1 MKKIT
6 LLLLALV
13 FSLSGYSQLALENFE
28 GATFP
33 PTGWNTVHISPGAE
47 VWDVTPSGVC
57 FGAQSAF
64 IDRENLGPIGNN
76 SKDYLTTPLFTVPAN
91 GQLKFSTRSSIPGDT
106 GTLYQV
112 RVSTVANGQSN
123 TAGFTLLQTY
133 TENTLSASVTVCE
146 EKTINLT
153 AFIGQQ
159 IYISFVKD
167 YTQTVPGPS
176 GDSWILDNVRVV
188 SQCLNPTVQT
198 ATALSTSATLGWT
211 NTGGATSFQIENIL
225 NSATPTGVATATSAT
240 NSFNQTGL
248 TPVTSYKFYVR
259 GLCANGEFSAW
270 VGPFTYIT
278 STAPPVCGGNFV
290 DNGGP
295 AANYTDSADVTTTIC
310 PINAGDKVT
319 VTFTSFNTEATWDG
333 LYVFNGNT
341 ITALQIASANPAGN
355 VPGGLA
361 GSYWG
366 TTIPGPFTST
376 AANGCLTFRF
386 RSDSSGNFAGW
397 ISNVTCAPPPA
408 CIAPTTVVT
417 NAVLATTA
425 SVSWVNTGVGT
436 SFQILVLPS
445 TAPAP
450 TATSTGFTTTTTSP
464 FAITGLTAS
473 STYIVYVRSD
483 CSSTSNG
490 FSTWSAS
497 APFTTT
503 ALPPACGGFFYDLG
517 GPTGLYP
524 NSADST
530 ITICPVTAGDKVTV
544 TFTAFNTEATW
555 DGLYVFDGNA
565 NTSPIIASANPAG
578 NVPGGVAG
586 SYWGTT
592 IPGPF
597 TSTAANGCLTFRFRS
612 DGSFNFAG
620 WAANVTCA
628 PPPTCT
634 KPTILTTSALTATS
648 VSIGWTQLPNPN
660 ATTSSSWQILALPC
674 TAPAPTATSTGWTS
688 TTTNPTVVTGLT
700 PSTCYNFYVRSVCSA
715 TDSSAWSS
723 PITATTPILPP
734 VCGGNFYD
742 NGGLAANYLNSSDS
756 TITICPTTPGQLVT
770 VTFTSFNTEATWDGL
785 YVFDGNNITT
795 PQIAST
801 NGAGNVPGG
810 LAGSF
815 WGSLTGTNLP
825 GPFTSSA
832 TNGCLTFRFRS
843 DASINNPGWAASV
856 TCAPPPTCT
865 KPTTLT
871 ATAITQTTATLGW
884 TQLPNPG
891 GASTATAWEILVL
904 PLGSPIPTGSG
915 IPITTNP
922 YTVTGLTAGTGYVYY
937 VRAVC
942 SPTDTSLWS
951 SGFNFFTAPSN
962 DECINAISV
971 PVNADLN
978 CGFTIPVSLAGTTL
992 STNPNTC
999 LTTTTGDLWYQ
1010 FTATATT
1017 HIITF
1022 NNGGF
1027 TAFNFALYSGTC
1039 GTLTQTFCFT
1049 NNSGTASGLTIGT
1062 NYYIRVFTTSASSLV
1077 PYTLCI
1083 NTIPCAEAI
1092 SFCSSTPLTY
1102 PNATNTTG
1110 LGQIGCLFSSP
1121 NPAFFFLKVDQ
1132 SGPLCYRISQS
1143 TIPGSTTTG
1152 LLDVDYVA
1160 WGPFPDNVT
1169 ACAAVPLLPLP
1180 GLTPAPQTCPAVPH
1194 ACSFSGQA
1202 IEALYIPNALLCQVY
1217 VVMITNFSNQPGF
1230 VTFTQTNNTPG
1241 NGSTACFPYN
1251 TFNYSAPSYCQ
1262 NSTVNPT
1269 PIFVTGATTN
1279 GIFTAPIGLS
1289 INSSTG
1295 QINLAASTP
1304 GTYNVTNTIGNLT
1317 GGICPILPTVTTVR
1331 TVTITPP
1338 PVATIAYALAPYC
1351 KGITTL
1357 KLPTRTGTSGGTY
1370 SATPAGLN
1378 INTISGAILP
1388 VGSSAGIYTVTYTI
1402 PASGGCPIF
1411 TTTASVE
1418 ILPSIIP
1425 TFNPITAVIC
1435 SGSPSPLPTV
1445 STNATPIS
1453 GTWTPVYNPTTTTT
1467 YTFVPNATTV
1477 CLASNI
1483 VTLTVT
1489 ITPNVSPTF
1498 PVIAP
1503 FCSGTTA
1510 PVLPTSSTNTPP
1522 IAGTWLPAIVSNVTS
1537 GSYVFTPNTTIGVCS
1552 IPKTISIVV
1561 DPTPVFTISGACQ
1574 SGQFV
1579 LQVNATSNLTTATYV
1594 WKNITAIPVIIP
1606 ATTSSIVI
1614 STAGI
1619 YSCTATVNG
1628 CSTTV
1633 VFNANSATCQIQKG
1647 ISPNGDGV
1655 NDSFDL
1661 TALDVKHLSIF
1672 NRYGI
1677 KVYSYTTYTN
1687 QWSGQ
1692 SDKGDILPDG
1702 TYYYIIDLA
1711 NGESKT
1717 DWVYINKQNK

>member
-6 LLLLALV
+6 TILV
-13 FSLSGYSQLALENFE
+13 FLIFTLCGYSQLALENFE

-33 PTGWNTVHISPGAE
+33 PTGWATNHISPGAE
-47 VWDVTPSGVC
+47 VWDVTTFGVC
-57 FGAQSAF
+57 AGAKSAF

-76 SKDYLTTPLFTVPAN
+76 SKDYLTTSLFTVPAN
-91 GQLKFSTRSSIPGDT
+91 GQLKFSSRTSIPGDT

-112 RVSTVANGQSN
+112 RVSTAANGQSN

-248 TPVTSYKFYVR
+248 IPVTSYKFYVR

-278 STAPPVCGGNFV
+278 STAPPVCGGNFY
-290 DNGGP
+290 DLGGP
-295 AANYTDSADVTTTIC
+295 TGLYPNNDDSTVTIC
-310 PINAGDKVT
+310 PVTAGDKVT
-319 VTFTSFNTEATWDG
+319 VTFTAFDTEATWDG
-333 LYVFNGNT
+333 LYVFNGNS
-341 ITALQIASANPAGN
+341 ITAPQIASANPAGS

-386 RSDSSGNFAGW
+386 RSDSS
-397 ISNVTCAPPPA
+397 
-408 CIAPTTVVT
+408 
-417 NAVLATTA
+417 
-425 SVSWVNTGVGT
+425 
-436 SFQILVLPS
+436 
-445 TAPAP
+445 
-450 TATSTGFTTTTTSP
+450 
-464 FAITGLTAS
+464 
-473 STYIVYVRSD
+473 
-483 CSSTSNG
+483 
-490 FSTWSAS
+490 
-497 APFTTT
+497 
-503 ALPPACGGFFYDLG
+503 
-517 GPTGLYP
+517 
-524 NSADST
+524 
-530 ITICPVTAGDKVTV
+530 
-544 TFTAFNTEATW
+544 
-555 DGLYVFDGNA
+555 
-565 NTSPIIASANPAG
+565 
-578 NVPGGVAG
+578 
-586 SYWGTT
+586 
-592 IPGPF
+592 
-597 TSTAANGCLTFRFRS
+597 
-612 DGSFNFAG
+612 FNFVG

-628 PPPTCT
+628 PPPTCLQPLALT
-634 KPTILTTSALTATS
+634 SSAITPTTATLGWTNQGTATTWQVLVQLATLPAPTATTTGWTSTTTNPFLATGLIQSTNYAFYVRGNCGAVDGVSLWSGPRAFTTPATCPVPTALVTSAITPTSVTLSWTNTSTAT
-648 VSIGWTQLPNPN
+648 VFEV
-660 ATTSSSWQILALPC
+660 LALSC
-674 TAPAPTATSTGWTS
+674 TAPAPTATSTGFVS
-688 TTTNPTVVTGLT
+688 GAGSPRVITGLT
-700 PSTCYNFYVRSVCSA
+700 PSTCYRFYVRGVCSA
-715 TDSSAWSS
+715 TDSSVWSVFG
-723 PITATTPILPP
+723 TATTPAPP
-734 VCGGNFYD
+734 PACGGNFYD
-742 NGGLAANYLNSSDS
+742 NGGLTANYLNSTDS
-756 TITICPTTPGQLVT
+756 TVTICPTVPGQLVT
-770 VTFTSFNTEATWDGL
+770 VTFTSFNTEANWDGL
-785 YVFDGNNITT
+785 YVFNGNSITA

-843 DASINNPGWAASV
+843 DGSVNNPGWEANV

-865 KPTTLT
+865 KPTALT

-891 GASTATAWEILVL
+891 GASTATAWEILIL
-904 PLGSPIPTGSG
+904 PLGSPVPTGSG
-915 IPITTNP
+915 ISVNTNP
-922 YTVTGLTAGTGYVYY
+922 YLATGLTPGTGYVYY

-942 SPTDTSLWS
+942 SPTDNSLWS
-951 SGFNFFTAPSN
+951 AGFNFFTAPSN
-962 DECINAISV
+962 DECVNAISV

-978 CGFTIPVSLAGTTL
+978 CGFTVPVSLAGTTL

-999 LTTTTGDLWYQ
+999 LTTATGDLWYQ
-1010 FTATATT
+1010 FTATAST

-1027 TAFNFALYSGTC
+1027 STFNFAVYSGSC

-1049 NNSGTASGLTIGT
+1049 NTNGTVSGLTIGT
-1062 NYYIRVFTTSASSLV
+1062 NYYIRVFTTAASSLV

-1102 PNATNTTG
+1102 PNSVNTTG
-1110 LGQIGCLFSSP
+1110 LGQIGCLGSSP

-1132 SGPLCYRISQS
+1132 PGPLCYSISQIS
-1143 TIPGSTTTG
+1143 YPVPATNTTPFEPA
-1152 LLDVDYVA
+1152 LPIDVDYVA

-1169 ACAAVPLLPLP
+1169 ACAAVPLLPLG
-1180 GLTPAPQTCPAVPH
+1180 GLSPAPQTCPAVLH
-1194 ACSFSGQA
+1194 ACSYSAQA
-1202 IEALYIPNALLCQVY
+1202 VESLYIPNALLCEVY
-1217 VVMITNFSNQPGF
+1217 VVMITNFRNKLGD
-1230 VTFTQTNNTPG
+1230 VTFTQTNPTTG
-1241 NGSTACFPYN
+1241 GTTACYPYN

-1262 NSTVNPT
+1262 NATVNPT
-1269 PIFVTGATTN
+1269 PIFVTGATSN
-1279 GIFTAPIGLS
+1279 GTFTAPSGLS
-1289 INSSTG
+1289 INSATG

-1304 GTYNVTNTIGNLT
+1304 GTYNITNTIGNLV
-1317 GGICPILPTVTTVR
+1317 GGICPTLPTVTTVR
-1331 TVTITPP
+1331 TVTITAPP
-1338 PVATIAYALAPYC
+1338 AATIAYPLAPYC
-1351 KGITTL
+1351 KSIATV

-1402 PASGGCPIF
+1402 AASGGCPAF

-1445 STNATPIS
+1445 STNSTPIT
-1453 GTWTPVYNPTTTTT
+1453 GTWTPTYNPTTTTT

-1489 ITPNVSPTF
+1489 ITPNVTPTF
-1498 PVIAP
+1498 AIIAP

-1510 PVLPTSSTNTPP
+1510 PVLPTSSTNIPP
-1522 IAGTWLPAIVSNVTS
+1522 IVGTWDPSVVSNTTS
-1537 GSYVFTPNTTIGVCS
+1537 GSYVFTPTPTVGVCA
-1552 IPKTISIVV
+1552 IPKTISVVV
-1561 DPTPVFTISGACQ
+1561 DPTPAFTLSGACQ

-1594 WKNITAIPVIIP
+1594 WTNITSAPVIIP
-1606 ATTSSIVI
+1606 STTSSII
-1614 STAGI
+1614 LSTVGI
-1619 YSCTATVNG
+1619 YSCKITVGG

-1633 VFNANSATCQIQKG
+1633 VYNANAVTCTTQKG

-1692 SDKGDILPDG
+1692 SDNGDILPDG

>member
-6 LLLLALV
+6 TILV
-13 FSLSGYSQLALENFE
+13 FLIFTLCGYSQLALENFE

-47 VWDVTPSGVC
+47 VWDLTPSGVC

-112 RVSTVANGQSN
+112 RVSTAANGQSN

-225 NSATPTGVATATSAT
+225 NSATPTGVPTATSTT

-270 VGPFTYIT
+270 VGPFSYIT
-278 STAPPVCGGNFV
+278 STAPPVCGGNFF

-295 AANYTDSADVTTTIC
+295 TANYTDSADVTTTIC
-310 PINAGDKVT
+310 PVNAGDKVT

-333 LYVFNGNT
+333 LYVFNGNA
-341 ITALQIASANPAGN
+341 ITSLQIASTNPAGN

-386 RSDSSGNFAGW
+386 RSDSS
-397 ISNVTCAPPPA
+397 
-408 CIAPTTVVT
+408 
-417 NAVLATTA
+417 
-425 SVSWVNTGVGT
+425 
-436 SFQILVLPS
+436 
-445 TAPAP
+445 
-450 TATSTGFTTTTTSP
+450 
-464 FAITGLTAS
+464 
-473 STYIVYVRSD
+473 
-483 CSSTSNG
+483 
-490 FSTWSAS
+490 
-497 APFTTT
+497 
-503 ALPPACGGFFYDLG
+503 
-517 GPTGLYP
+517 
-524 NSADST
+524 
-530 ITICPVTAGDKVTV
+530 
-544 TFTAFNTEATW
+544 
-555 DGLYVFDGNA
+555 
-565 NTSPIIASANPAG
+565 
-578 NVPGGVAG
+578 
-586 SYWGTT
+586 
-592 IPGPF
+592 
-597 TSTAANGCLTFRFRS
+597 
-612 DGSFNFAG
+612 FNFAG

-628 PPPTCT
+628 PPPTCLQ
-634 KPTILTTSALTATS
+634 PLALTTTAITATTATL
-648 VSIGWTQLPNPN
+648 GWTNQGT
-660 ATTSSSWQILALPC
+660 ATTWQVLVQLATLPAPTASTTGWTSTTTNPFLAIGLTQNTNYVFYVRGDCGAVDGVSLWSGPRAFTTPATCPVPTALVTSAITPTSVTLSWTNTSTATVFEVLALPC
-674 TAPAPTATSTGWTS
+674 TAPAPTATSTGFVS
-688 TTTNPTVVTGLT
+688 GAGSPRLITGLT
-700 PSTCYNFYVRSVCSA
+700 PSTCYRFYVRAVCSA
-715 TDSSAWSS
+715 TDSSVWSVFG
-723 PITATTPILPP
+723 TATTPAPP
-734 VCGGNFYD
+734 PACGGNFYD
-742 NGGLAANYLNSSDS
+742 NGGLAANYLNGSDS
-756 TITICPTTPGQLVT
+756 TVTICPTTPGQLVT

-785 YVFDGNNITT
+785 YVFDGNNITA

-815 WGSLTGTNLP
+815 WGTLTGTNLP

-843 DASINNPGWAASV
+843 DGSVNNPGWAASV

-891 GASTATAWEILVL
+891 GASTATAWEILIL

-922 YTVTGLTAGTGYVYY
+922 YLATGLTAGTGYVFY

-942 SPTDTSLWS
+942 SPTDNSLWS

-999 LTTTTGDLWYQ
+999 LTTATGDLWYQ

-1262 NSTVNPT
+1262 NATVNPT

-1279 GIFTAPIGLS
+1279 GTFTAPAGLS

-1331 TVTITPP
+1331 TVTITAP
-1338 PVATIAYALAPYC
+1338 PVATIAYPLAPYC

-1357 KLPTRTGTSGGTY
+1357 KLPTRTGTAGGTY
-1370 SATPAGLN
+1370 SASPTGLN

-1388 VGSSAGIYTVTYTI
+1388 VGSSAGIYTVTYTLA
-1402 PASGGCPIF
+1402 ASGGCPAF
-1411 TTTASVE
+1411 TTTAIVE

-1435 SGSPSPLPTV
+1435 SGSPSPLPNV
-1445 STNATPIS
+1445 STNTTPIA

-1467 YTFVPNATTV
+1467 YTFVPNTTTV

-1489 ITPNVSPTF
+1489 ITPNVTPTF

-1503 FCSGTTA
+1503 FCSGTTP

-1522 IAGTWLPAIVSNVTS
+1522 ITGTWLPAIVSNVTS
-1537 GSYVFTPNTTIGVCS
+1537 GSYVFTPNTTVGVCA

-1661 TALDVKHLSIF
+1661 SALDVKHLSIF

-1711 NGESKT
+1711 SGESKT